1 MATVSGI
8 PPAEHTPK
16 GTSITTGVTNKAKKT
31 GKSDSDLGKD
41 DFMKLLLAQLQHQD
55 PLKPMDDQQFIAQV
69 AQFNALEQMTSV
81 NKTLASVLNSQQ
93 LASAS
98 GMIGKMVSALD
109 TEGKAITGIVTAASV
124 EKGVSMVHIG
134 DKKVALDKI
143 TGVASDAANLP
154 PVPAAETPTD
164 TTTKGKSTTSATNSS
179 LRTSGTTT
187 TP

>member
-1 MATVSGI
+1 MATLSGI
-8 PPAEHTPK
+8 PPADRTPK
-16 GTSITTGVTNKAKKT
+16 GTSISTGGTTKAKKT

-69 AQFNALEQMTSV
+69 AQFNSLEQMTSV

-98 GMIGKMVSALD
+98 GMIGKMVSAVD
-109 TEGKAITGIVTAASV
+109 SEGKTITGIVTAASV
-124 EKGVSMVHIG
+124 EKSVSMVHIG

-143 TGVASDAANLP
+143 TGVASNAANLP
-154 PVPAAETPTD
+154 PVPATEAPTD
-164 TTTKGKSTTSATNSS
+164 TTTKGKSSSPATSS
-179 LRTSGTTT
+179 
-187 TP
+187 